1 MKPSSSQSSLAAFFV
16 GPNMEKGYRLLERIE
31 LGEPKNCY
39 EKVVSHKHLIES
51 IHLHLADLLNTHSG
65 NAMIDGEYGLPD
77 FNDVLSNNTNLVRH
91 IQKNITA
98 TIERFEPRLLNVEV
112 HYREDHHNPLQ
123 LGFGIRGE
131 VSHNGGKVPMSI
143 DVYMGTDG
151 QFNV

>member
-1 MKPSSSQSSLAAFFV
+1 MMSTA
-16 GPNMEKGYRLLERIE
+16 
-31 LGEPKNCY
+31 C
-39 EKVVSHKHLIES
+39 LIS
-51 IHLHLADLLNTHSG
+51 TMCFPITQTSFAT
-65 NAMIDGEYGLPD
+65 
-77 FNDVLSNNTNLVRH
+77 F
-91 IQKNITA
+91 KNITS